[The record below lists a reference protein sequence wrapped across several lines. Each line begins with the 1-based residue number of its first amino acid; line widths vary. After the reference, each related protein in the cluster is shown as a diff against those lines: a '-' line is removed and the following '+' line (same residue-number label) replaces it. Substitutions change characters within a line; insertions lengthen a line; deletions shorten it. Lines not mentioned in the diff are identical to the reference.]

1 MEASQELLLK
11 MFGHSKNTLHL
22 NLIAMILNLHY
33 SNDPKQ
39 VSKYFTDSLL
49 EKLKVIG
56 LRDCDS
62 SVFQCLKNIGLND
75 ESVRSDILSFLKPH
89 TEQDSND
96 LATRQ
101 SSTEICR
108 WLANPKRSL
117 RIIKRQE
124 AIISNQVPVD
134 LTLSF
139 LDHFVL
145 KSLEGGGA
153 PFKPLGIAG
162 GGSSVERPQGS
173 YVTEMQAST
182 GSDDGHSSTPSTG
195 ITSATSLNSCQ
206 LSR

>member
-33 SNDPKQ
+33 SSDPKQ

-56 LRDCDS
+56 LKDCDS

-75 ESVRSDILSFLKPH
+75 ESVRSEILLFLKPH
-89 TEQDSND
+89 TVQDISD
-96 LATRQ
+96 LALRQ
-101 SSTEICR
+101 NSTEICR
-108 WLANPKRSL
+108 WLANPKLSL

-124 AIISNQVPVD
+124 AIISNQVSLD

-153 PFKPLGIAG
+153 PFKPLGIT
-162 GGSSVERPQGS
+162 GGSSVEQPQGS